1 MKLSEAFALILAVR
15 QLSAAGDYILTY
27 DAMEGIQ
34 KIIASA
40 QPELRTFLQNVL
52 DESVLHQGFGCD
64 ALILESLRQAR
75 VEMRGGP
82 YRSGA

>member
-1 MKLSEAFALILAVR
+1 MA
-15 QLSAAGDYILTY
+15 
-27 DAMEGIQ
+27 GIQ

-40 QPELRTFLQNVL
+40 LPELRTFLQNVL

-64 ALILESLRQAR
+64 ALILAALRQAR

-82 YRSGA
+82 YRSAA